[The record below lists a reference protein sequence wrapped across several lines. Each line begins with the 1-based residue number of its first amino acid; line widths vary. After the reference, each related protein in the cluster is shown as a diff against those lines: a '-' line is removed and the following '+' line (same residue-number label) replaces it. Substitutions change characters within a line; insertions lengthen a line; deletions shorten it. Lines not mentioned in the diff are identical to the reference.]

1 MKTKQVYT
9 SLSLIMLT
17 FSAFFGITAPV
28 DAKNVHALLILL
40 GNDRNI
46 QESVEKNEEKMVNML
61 KQLSHHCNVHLTL
74 MYSQSAHEGII
85 SQKTF
90 VKGRAGKSE
99 TTQQDIIESRQVANW
114 LNNLKPKPEDTVL
127 IYYNGHG
134 KIDSF
139 GTHFLLFDPG
149 VNADTPDR
157 GKLSQQLM
165 EKPARLRMLI
175 TDTCSNI
182 SDDFSDDTFSKYAV
196 EVRAKAR
203 PYLQDLFLEHE
214 GFLDITAASPG
225 QFALGNNDLGG
236 HFTSALL
243 SQGFTAAAESTKDTD
258 DFLSWQEAFENAQAE
273 TKALYDKATF
283 NPGMQRE
290 LDANNQETQEPYKYS
305 LPVRI
310 SGGED
315 IVPPTR
321 PNTTV
326 STAILNFTSVP
337 SGAKVVIDDLT
348 VGKTPLIGY
357 ELEIGGQNRK
367 NINVTVTAAGYA
379 AAVERFPVQRGKPFD
394 WEFELAKK
402 VAELPKPLI
411 GQDSAEMM
419 LIPAGEFQMGSNS
432 GDDDEKPVH
441 TVYVDAFYM
450 DKYEVTNAQYA
461 VFLNQKGKHAE
472 SGKTWLDIGDGD
484 ERIEYVAGV
493 YRVKAGYENHPVV
506 EVSWYGAMAYAKWA
520 DKRLPTEAEWERAA
534 RGGLEG
540 KKYPHGNMITP
551 RDANYDKNVNATTDV
566 GSYPANGYGLYDMA
580 GNVWE
585 WCLDKYDNG
594 FYGRSPRENPVSGV
608 NSMNWILDNYTNVEY
623 SRVLRGGSWYFTA
636 HYVWVAIRLSRTPS
650 NARFDVG
657 FRCARTV
664 SP

>member
-1 MKTKQVYT
+1 MKAKLVYT
-9 SLSLIMLT
+9 SFTLIMLT
-17 FSAFFGITAPV
+17 FSALFGMTISA
-28 DAKNVHALLILL
+28 DAKDVHALLILL
-40 GNDRNI
+40 GNDRKI
-46 QESVEKNEEKMVNML
+46 RESVDVNREKLVKVFR
-61 KQLSHHCNVHLTL
+61 QLSHHCQVHLTIMHSEDDTTGTVSRNTL
-74 MYSQSAHEGII
+74 AN
-85 SQKTF
+85 
-90 VKGRAGKSE
+90 GRSTNTTRE
-99 TTQQDIIESRQVANW
+99 TQDIIESRLVTEWVAD
-114 LNNLKPKPEDTVL
+114 LTPAADDTVFV
-127 IYYNGHG
+127 YYSGHG
-134 KIDSF
+134 AIGHYD
-139 GTHFLLFDPG
+139 THYLFFDDVNNDILSRGGLSRALKQKPG
-149 VNADTPDR
+149 
-157 GKLSQQLM
+157 
-165 EKPARLRMLI
+165 RLRMLI
-175 TDTCSNI
+175 TDTCSNRLSENV
-182 SDDFSDDTFSKYAV
+182 SDELFARYTV

-203 PYLQDLFLEHE
+203 SYIEDLFLGHE
-214 GFLDITAASPG
+214 GFLDITAASAD
-225 QFALGNNDLGG
+225 QFAIAHKELGG
-236 HFTSALL
+236 HFTSALV
-243 SQGFTAAAESTKDTD
+243 SQGFTASADGDGDA
-258 DFLSWQEAFENAQAE
+258 FLSWDEAFGAAREGTME
-273 TKALYDKATF
+273 LYEKATF
-283 NPGMQRE
+283 GVAMATELRE
-290 LDANNQETQEPYKYS
+290 KEQQTQEPVAHVMPKPNS
-305 LPVRI
+305 L
-310 SGGED
+310 GGSAPPQHRVPTLS
-315 IVPPTR
+315 IV
-321 PNTTV
+321 V
-326 STAILNFTSVP
+326 LNFTSTP

-367 NINVTVTAAGYA
+367 NINVTVTATGYA
-379 AAVERFPVQRGKPFD
+379 DAVERFPVQRGKPFD

-411 GQDSAEMM
+411 GQDGAEMM

-432 GDDDEKPVH
+432 GNDDEKPVH

-450 DKYEVTNAQYA
+450 DEYEVTNAQYA

-540 KKYPHGNMITP
+540 KKYPHGNTITP
-551 RDANYDKNVNATTDV
+551 RDANYERNVGTTTAV
-566 GSYPANGYGLYDMA
+566 GKYSANGYGLYDMA

-623 SRVLRGGSWYFTA
+623 SRVLRGGSWYNA
-636 HYVWVAIRLSRTPS
+636 EHYVRVANRGYYTPTGTYYGY
-650 NARFDVG
+650 G

-664 SP
+664 TP